1 MCART
6 KHQRQ
11 REGRHICYVRLQ
23 NRILL
28 LGLFSVIALLSLFGT
43 VIFEYVRGG
52 SSMLETEH
60 QSPHPEPVHVYGY
73 TVYFLLC
80 PVGQLINH
88 SQILIV
94 TKD

>member
-1 MCART
+1 MPGPST
-6 KHQRQ
+6 KGKGKVVTFVMFAYKT
-11 REGRHICYVRLQ
+11 EYCYLDCLV
-23 NRILL
+23 
-28 LGLFSVIALLSLFGT
+28 SIALLSLFGT
-43 VIFEYVRGG
+43 VISEYVRGG
-52 SSMLETEH
+52 SSMSETEH
-60 QSPHPEPVHVYGY
+60 QSPHPEPAHVYGY